1 MGSILINVLD
11 FADAQLVF
19 GEVEVRAIAKLFGPK
34 LAIEDIRGIDKI
46 ALSADAKTGKFKVK
60 VQ

>member
-1 MGSILINVLD
+1 M
-11 FADAQLVF
+11 AD
-19 GEVEVRAIAKLFGPK
+19 G
-34 LAIEDIRGIDKI
+34 RGIDKI